1 MSIKI
6 TSCYDSMFLVVKI
19 PFLTLENF
27 QIILSIECAA

>member
-1 MSIKI
+1 MTIKF
-6 TSCYDSMFLVVKI
+6 TGSYDSMFLVVKI